1 MLQDQIQ
8 EEAGGGGPNQATP
21 YAGGGSGGVGTYG
34 SGTDCEPDEVG
45 VVIMDSRT
53 QVVEVVL
60 DQVDVQKDIMVVED
74 LVLSSSHILLDK

>member
-1 MLQDQIQ
+1 MVQVRIVTLM
-8 EEAGGGGPNQATP
+8 G
-21 YAGGGSGGVGTYG
+21 
-34 SGTDCEPDEVG
+34 VG
-45 VVIMDSRT
+45 VVVMDSRT